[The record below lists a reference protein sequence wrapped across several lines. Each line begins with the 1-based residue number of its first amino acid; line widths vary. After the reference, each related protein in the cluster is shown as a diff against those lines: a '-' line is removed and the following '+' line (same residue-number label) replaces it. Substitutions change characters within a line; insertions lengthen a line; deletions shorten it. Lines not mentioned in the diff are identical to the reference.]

1 MALLVTAPADQ
12 LVSSGIEWIGA
23 IPKHWRVMPLI
34 SLAHERNEPNVG
46 MREENLLSLSFG
58 KIIRKNISGKDGLL
72 PESFETYQIVEA
84 GDIVWR
90 LTDLQNDKRSLRTA
104 MVGERGIIT
113 SAYLA
118 TVSTG
123 IDPRYLAYQLRA
135 YDVLKVFY
143 SMGGGLRQGMK
154 FSDVRRLPII
164 VPPPSEQAEIVQ
176 FLDSKTSYVEALMQA
191 KRRLLQSL
199 EEKRLAIIT
208 HTVVKGLRP
217 GVDLRDSGIRWLGKI
232 PVHWSL
238 KKIKYAVSRVVDCLH
253 TTPTYDG
260 ELRYPAVRTADIE
273 RGVLLLD
280 QIRLVSEEVYL
291 ERIQRLRP
299 QAGDILYSREG
310 ERFGLAALVPEGVDL
325 CLGQRMMMF
334 RTLGDVSSSYLM
346 WALNSQAIFQQVIL
360 YTGGATSPHIN
371 IGDIIN
377 FHIPCPPHDEQEQI
391 GSYLAKACSKID
403 SVMAR
408 LREGIEKLEEYR
420 AAITIGA
427 VMGKIDLRALAEKD
441 EAA

>member
-1 MALLVTAPADQ
+1 MACLVTVPTNPSS
-12 LVSSGIEWIGA
+12 SSGIEWVDE

-34 SLAHERNEPNVG
+34 SLAHERNEPNAG
-46 MREENLLSLSFG
+46 MKEDNLLSLSYG
-58 KIIRKNISGKDGLL
+58 KIIRKDISGKDGLL
-72 PESFETYQIVEA
+72 PESFETYQIVES

-104 MVGERGIIT
+104 LVGERGIIT
-113 SAYLA
+113 SAYLT
-118 TVSTG
+118 TVPTR
-123 IDPRYLAYQLRA
+123 IDARYLAYQLRA
-135 YDVLKVFY
+135 YDLMKVFY

-164 VPPPSEQAEIVQ
+164 VPPQDEQEKIVQ
-176 FLDSKTSYVEALMQA
+176 FLDSKTPYLETLIQA
-191 KRRLLQSL
+191 KRGLLRSL

-208 HTVVKGLRP
+208 HSVVTGLRS
-217 GVDLRDSGIRWLGKI
+217 DARLRDSGIHWLGNI
-232 PVHWSL
+232 PEHWGV
-238 KKIKYAVSRVVDCLH
+238 KKIKYVVSQVVDCVH

-280 QIRLVSEEVYL
+280 QVRLVSEEVYL

-334 RTLGDVSSSYLM
+334 RTQEDVSPSYLM

-377 FHIPCPPHDEQEQI
+377 FHIPFPPQDEQEKI
-391 GSYLAKACSKID
+391 GSFLATECLKID
-403 SVMAR
+403 RIMTELS
-408 LREGIEKLEEYR
+408 EGIEKLEEYR

-427 VMGKIDLRALAEKD
+427 VTGKIDASDYARK
-441 EAA
+441 EAAA

>member
-1 MALLVTAPADQ
+1 MAFVVTVPANRLMD
-12 LVSSGIEWIGA
+12 SGVDWIGA
-23 IPKHWRVMPLI
+23 IPSHWRTTPLI
-34 SLAHERNEPNVG
+34 SLASERNKSNRGLKED
-46 MREENLLSLSFG
+46 NLLSLSFG
-58 KIIRKNISGKDGLL
+58 KIIRKDISTKDGLL

-104 MVGERGIIT
+104 IVVERGIIT

-118 TVSTG
+118 TVPFG
-123 IDPRYLAYQLRA
+123 INPRYLAYQLRA
-135 YDVLKVFY
+135 YDLLKVFY
-143 SMGGGLRQGMK
+143 SMGGGLRQSMK
-154 FSDVRRLPII
+154 FSDVRRLPI
-164 VPPPSEQAEIVQ
+164 VLPPPDEQAIIVEW
-176 FLDSKTSYVEALMQA
+176 LDSKTAYVENLIQK
-191 KRRLLQSL
+191 KRQLLKRL
-199 EEKRLAIIT
+199 EERRLAIID
-208 HTVVKGLRP
+208 HTVMKGRRHDVRMKES
-217 GVDLRDSGIRWLGKI
+217 GVRWIGEI
-232 PVHWSL
+232 PEHWSL
-238 KKIKYAVSRVVDCLH
+238 KKIKYAVSHVVDCLH

-280 QIRLVSEEVYL
+280 QIRLVSEEIYT

-310 ERFGLAALVPEGVDL
+310 ERFGLAALVPDGVDI

-334 RTLGDVSSSYLM
+334 RTLEDISSSYLM

-377 FHIPCPPHDEQEQI
+377 FHIPCPPYEEQVRI
-391 GSYLAKACSKID
+391 GSYLAAECSKID
-403 SVMAR
+403 AAMAK
-408 LREGIEKLEEYR
+408 LREGIERLEEYQS
-420 AAITIGA
+420 AITIDA
-427 VMGKIDLRALAEKD
+427 VTGKIDLRSLGDKEV
-441 EAA
+441 AA